1 MENDK
6 YDKSMDEVEKMKEI
20 IFSRARRVEK
30 SFLEEK
36 SENNIHMWNEYK
48 VLLHRLDLLDEYEV
62 LYE

>member
-1 MENDK
+1 MENKK
-6 YDKSMDEVEKMKEI
+6 YDESMDEVEKMKEI

-48 VLLHRLDLLDEYEV
+48 VLLHRLDLLDEYER

>member
-48 VLLHRLDLLDEYEV
+48 VLLYRLDLLDEYER